1 MNFDLWSYE
10 KRNVFLKS
18 FRYKSMDEIF
28 YAFRKEGL
36 EIHKA
41 QDNDFY
47 AMTPEGRQY
56 YFAVKP
62 LKAKLT
68 ETQKKM
74 KEKFKNRYFLIV
86 RE

>member
-1 MNFDLWSYE
+1 MNFDLWSFE
-10 KRNVFLKS
+10 KRTAFLKS
-18 FRYKSMDEIF
+18 FRHKSMDEIF

-36 EIHKA
+36 EIHKTEN
-41 QDNDFY
+41 NDFY
-47 AMTPEGRQY
+47 AMTPEGKQY

-68 ETQKKM
+68 PTQKNM
-74 KEKFKNRYFLIV
+74 KEKFRNRYYLIV